1 MPKNADPQ
9 GFGNYN
15 YVEQLVEAREKL
27 KENSELLLRFG
38 RRISSKL
45 RVLHSKMERGK
56 ELNFR
61 EIGEVIT
68 ILEDVALIITNMPSI
83 NNVTSALIRYIV
95 QRIKELRRRLEEVDR
110 FIRERR
116 GLVRGIHKEVR
127 EIVTYVLFSEV
138 HDVAMLTFT
147 FIMSLAKDLMIAE
160 RTVMSMLEEVYSSI
174 EEPRKE
180 PVKETAG
187 SRTYM

>member
-15 YVEQLVEAREKL
+15 YVEQFVEAREKL
-27 KENSELLLRFG
+27 KENRELLLRFG

-45 RVLHSKMERGK
+45 RVLHSKMERG

-68 ILEDVALIITNMPSI
+68 ILEDTALIITNMPSV

-95 QRIKELRRRLEEVDR
+95 QHIKELRRRLEEVDR

-174 EEPRKE
+174 EEPCKE